1 MSGFA
6 ERTGL
11 NPPGTKPIRYLW
23 TDAFAVSNFL
33 ELFLRTGERT
43 FKDLAVSLIQQVH
56 HTLGR
61 HRQDDSRHGWISGLN
76 EQEGE
81 IHPTAGGLRIG
92 KKLPERGRGELF
104 DQVLEWD
111 RDGQYY
117 HYLIK
122 WMQALNRT
130 ALITGNQRYLAW
142 AVELARAAHE
152 GFVYTPE
159 HGGGKRMFW
168 KMSID
173 LSRPQVASM
182 GQHDPL
188 DGLTAYLEI
197 KFTASTGEKILPGLL
212 DQEIDHLAA
221 ICRDSYWAT
230 EDPLGL
236 GGLLCDAYQ
245 LARILLLSQPSVPL
259 GLLPDILKGS
269 LEGLSA
275 YSVSGALSVRPE
287 YRLAFREFGLAIGLA
302 AIENLHTLLANN
314 HPAFD
319 NASLILTITDQ
330 LLSYASLRE
339 DINKFWQ
346 IPTNQQ
352 TSTWREHREINTV
365 MLATSLAPA
374 CFLTLPTDRFP
385 LQH

>member
-1 MSGFA
+1 MGTDLQTAAINRLMSGFA

-43 FKDLAVSLIQQVH
+43 FKDLALCLIQQVH

-61 HRQDDSRHGWISGLN
+61 HREDDSRHGWISGLN
-76 EQEGE
+76 EQQGE

-212 DQEIDHLAA
+212 DQEID
-221 ICRDSYWAT
+221 
-230 EDPLGL
+230 
-236 GGLLCDAYQ
+236 
-245 LARILLLSQPSVPL
+245 
-259 GLLPDILKGS
+259 
-269 LEGLSA
+269 
-275 YSVSGALSVRPE
+275 VSGALSMRPE

-302 AIENLHTLLANN
+302 AIENLHTLLANH

-339 DINKFWQ
+339 DINKLWQ
-346 IPTNQQ
+346 IPANQQ

-385 LQH
+385 LPQ